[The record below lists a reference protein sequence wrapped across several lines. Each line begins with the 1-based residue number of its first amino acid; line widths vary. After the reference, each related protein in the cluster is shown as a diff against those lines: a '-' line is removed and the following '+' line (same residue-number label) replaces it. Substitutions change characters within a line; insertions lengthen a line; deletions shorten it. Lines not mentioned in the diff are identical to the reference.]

1 MHKFLLFFFIFI
13 TVLNDETTEASKLVT
28 GFDHNST
35 NMGWRVVND
44 SVMGGRS
51 RGNLEITDEKLV
63 FTGSTNTNGG
73 GFSSIRSKRLRLN
86 FGDHEKLR
94 IKLRGDGREY
104 TFRVNSSR
112 TPVSYWS
119 KFQTTANQWEE
130 IELPFSSFW
139 PNWRGR
145 KLNQPAISPSEITAL
160 GIMIYDG
167 QDGPFRLEVDWIKV
181 D

>member
-51 RGNLEITDEKLV
+51 RGNLEITDEKLI

-112 TPVSYWS
+112 PPGDYWS
-119 KFQTTANQWEE
+119 QFQPTANQWEE
-130 IELPFSSFW
+130 IE
-139 PNWRGR
+139 
-145 KLNQPAISPSEITAL
+145 
-160 GIMIYDG
+160 
-167 QDGPFRLEVDWIKV
+167 
-181 D
+181 